1 MLLGS
6 VCGGCLEFKR
16 FRQKPR
22 CLRIPVIGMLSN
34 PTLNWNP
41 RLEGV
46 VISFLLLA
54 ECISHKKVC
63 STLFLLEQL
72 PQQKHLKTALQ

>member
-6 VCGGCLEFKR
+6 VCSGRPEFNG

-34 PTLNWNP
+34 PTLNRNP
-41 RLEGV
+41 RLEHGV
-46 VISFLLLA
+46 EISFLLLV
-54 ECISHKKVC
+54 ECIFHKKVC
-63 STLFLLEQL
+63 YTLFLLERL
-72 PQQKHLKTALQ
+72 PPAEAS

>member
-6 VCGGCLEFKR
+6 VCDGRLEFNR

-22 CLRIPVIGMLSN
+22 CLRTPVIGMLSN

-41 RLEGV
+41 RLEHGL

-54 ECISHKKVC
+54 ECIFHKKVC
-63 STLFLLEQL
+63 YTLFLLKRL
-72 PQQKHLKTALQ
+72 PPAKAS

>member
-6 VCGGCLEFKR
+6 VCDGRLEFNR

-22 CLRIPVIGMLSN
+22 CLHAHVIGMLSN
-34 PTLNWNP
+34 PTLKWNP
-41 RLEGV
+41 RLEHGV

-54 ECISHKKVC
+54 ECISHKRFC
-63 STLFLLEQL
+63 STLFLLER
-72 PQQKHLKTALQ
+72 PPPAEAS